1 MCKLV
6 VILPQART
14 VEDRLAA
21 LEKSQAALEESVQ
34 EIVKILRFITCC
46 CPCI

>member
-1 MCKLV
+1 MCKLA

-21 LEKSQAALEESVQ
+21 LEESVQ
-34 EIVKILRFITCC
+34 EILKILRFITCC
-46 CPCI
+46 CPCV